1 MLKIRLKRVGRK
13 NDPSYRVVV
22 VPSTTGPKSGN
33 VLEVLGNYDP
43 RRDIKEVNAERVKHW
58 MGQGAQVSD
67 TVHNILVSSKV
78 IEGKK
83 RNALPKKTPIKKE
96 VVEEAPKAEASAPA
110 EEATETP
117 AEEVAPATEESAPEV
132 PVEETPASAE
142 EASAPDA
149 EPTPEASSATP
160 ALEGTTAEE
169 PKAE

>member
-1 MLKIRLKRVGRK
+1 MLIFSHMLKIRLKRVGRK

-33 VLEVLGNYDP
+33 VIEVVGNYDP

-67 TVHNILVSSKV
+67 TVHNILVSKQV

-96 VVEEAPKAEASAPA
+96 VVEEEPKAEAPAAAVEEAAEAPA
-110 EEATETP
+110 PEAIAEGVTPAAEEVATEIPAKSQAPEETP
-117 AEEVAPATEESAPEV
+117 AEEPI
-132 PVEETPASAE
+132 AE
-142 EASAPDA
+142 
-149 EPTPEASSATP
+149 
-160 ALEGTTAEE
+160 
-169 PKAE
+169 